1 MKPGAP
7 VAPPAVRGRLAGRL
21 RQLAPAVL
29 TLVVL
34 VILWEVL
41 GKAFGLRQVIAPLP
55 SAVLA
60 EIGAKWTHLPRHA
73 VVTVTEVLAAFFV
86 SAALGIGGGIL
97 IVASRFLSQVFMPL
111 ILSLQVVPK
120 IAIAPLLLIW
130 FGFGPLGKVVIAL
143 TVAFFPVL
151 VNTIS
156 GLHSASPEIL
166 DLARS
171 LHASKVDLFRKVLFP
186 NALPYIFTG
195 LKISMTLSVVGAVIG
210 EFIGGNQGLGYL
222 IQQAQF
228 DINTPLMVA
237 AILLL
242 AVIGI
247 SAYGLVAL
255 AERLCVRWGVKEAG
269 REILELV
276 DARL

>member
-1 MKPGAP
+1 MLA
-7 VAPPAVRGRLAGRL
+7 LAGL
-21 RQLAPAVL
+21 VL
-29 TLVVL
+29 
-34 VILWEVL
+34 LWELL
-41 GKAFGLRQVIAPLP
+41 GAALGLREVIAPLP
-55 SAVLA
+55 SAVVA
-60 EIGAKWTHLPRHA
+60 EFKAKWVHFPKHA
-73 VVTVTEVLAAFFV
+73 VVTIMEVLAAFAV
-86 SAALGIGGGIL
+86 SAVLGIGGGVL
-97 IVASRFLSQVFMPL
+97 IVSSRFLSQLFMPL
-111 ILSLQVVPK
+111 VLSLQVVPK
-120 IAIAPLLLIW
+120 IAIAPLILIW
-130 FGFGPLGKVVIAL
+130 FGFGAIGKVAIAL

-151 VNTIS
+151 INTIS
-156 GLHSASPEIL
+156 GLHSAAPEIL

-171 LHASKVDLFRKVLFP
+171 LHASKFQIFQKVLFP

-237 AILLL
+237 AILVL
-242 AVIGI
+242 AAIGI
-247 SAYGLVAL
+247 TAYGLVVV
-255 AERLCVRWGVKEAG
+255 AERVLVPWDVKRAG

>member
-1 MKPGAP
+1 MTES
-7 VAPPAVRGRLAGRL
+7 VRRLVPALITLLA
-21 RQLAPAVL
+21 
-29 TLVVL
+29 LVVL
-34 VILWEVL
+34 WEVV
-41 GKAFGLRQVIAPLP
+41 GRAVGLRPVIAPLP
-55 SAVLA
+55 SAVLT
-60 EIGAKWTHLPRHA
+60 ELRAKWTYLPHHA
-73 VVTVTEVLAAFFV
+73 LVTVIEIVAAFV
-86 SAALGIGGGIL
+86 TSAILGVGGGIL
-97 IVASRFLSQVFMPL
+97 IVASPFLSRIFMPL

-120 IAIAPLLLIW
+120 IAIAPLILVW
-130 FGFGPLGKVVIAL
+130 FGFGPLSKVVIAL

-151 VNTIS
+151 INTIS
-156 GLHSASPEIL
+156 GLQSASPEIL
-166 DLARS
+166 DLARA
-171 LHASKVDLFRKVLFP
+171 LHASRIQLFQKVLFP

-210 EFIGGNQGLGYL
+210 EFIGGNRGLGYL

-255 AERLCVRWGVKEAG
+255 AEGLCVRWDVKEAS
-269 REILELV
+269 REVLELA